1 MDASCYGNSF
11 YGGEYYL
18 SGWLVAISVNVRLTV
33 VQIQSCVPQGS
44 LFIIYDASKDI
55 QRRSKLVNQL
65 LITLSVFDV
74 IGSLAYALT
83 TLPIPETDYIYGSK
97 GNENTCTAQGFFIQ
111 IGTIAC
117 FLNVSLSFYYMLTVV
132 YGWSEDRC
140 KANRVFFF
148 VPPIMVGL
156 VFAFAG
162 TKKKKIYLQYRYIR
176 VT

>member
-1 MDASCYGNSF
+1 M
-11 YGGEYYL
+11 
-18 SGWLVAISVNVRLTV
+18 
-33 VQIQSCVPQGS
+33 PQGS
-44 LFIIYDASKDI
+44 LFIICDASKDI

-65 LITLSVFDV
+65 LITLSAFDV

-83 TLPIPETDYIYGSK
+83 TLPIPEADYIYGSR

-117 FLNVSLSFYYMLTVV
+117 YLNISLSVYYMLTVV
-132 YGWSEDRC
+132 YGWSEERC
-140 KANRVFFF
+140 KTNRAFFF

-162 TKKKKIYLQYRYIR
+162 KKERKYLQYRYFR
-176 VT
+176 HLN